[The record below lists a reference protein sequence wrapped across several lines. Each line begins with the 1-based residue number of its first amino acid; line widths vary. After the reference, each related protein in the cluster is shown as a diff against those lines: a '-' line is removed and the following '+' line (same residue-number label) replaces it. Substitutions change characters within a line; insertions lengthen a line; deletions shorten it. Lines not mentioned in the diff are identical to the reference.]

1 MRRSITCSLAL
12 CASALA
18 AGCSGMTSTGLTP
31 LSPPVAQYTSASIF
45 SPAGYSQSKIDDT
58 HYTVA
63 ASGTE
68 ATPISRVEKIARA
81 RAAEIGVEEK
91 MPYFKVTNVQQG
103 MTCGKRQ
110 EGYKSAATPASSHPS
125 VILDV
130 VYAKDAAD
138 PTFQNA
144 VEAVT
149 TLKTDLAAEE
159 VAPEARAVATQET
172 REGCSKG

>member
-1 MRRSITCSLAL
+1 MRRNIACSLAI
-12 CASALA
+12 CASALVG
-18 AGCSGMTSTGLTP
+18 GCSGMTSLTS
-31 LSPPVAQYTSASIF
+31 LSPPIAQYTSSSIF
-45 SPAGYSQSKIDDT
+45 SPAGYSQSKIDGT
-58 HYTVA
+58 HFKVA

-91 MPYFKVTNVQQG
+91 MPYFKVTNAQQG

-110 EGYKSAATPASSHPS
+110 ESYKSMSTPPSSHPS

-138 PTFQNA
+138 PTFRNA
-144 VEAVT
+144 AETLVA
-149 TLKTDLAAEE
+149 LKTDLAAED
-159 VAPEARAVATQET
+159 VAPEARAVAIQAT
-172 REGCSKG
+172 RESCPKG

>member
-1 MRRSITCSLAL
+1 MRGSITCFLAL

-18 AGCSGMTSTGLTP
+18 AGCSGVTSLTS

-58 HYTVA
+58 HFQVS
-63 ASGTE
+63 ASGTD
-68 ATPISRVEKIARA
+68 ATPMS

-91 MPYFKVTNVQQG
+91 MPYFKVTNAQQG

-110 EGYKSAATPASSHPS
+110 ESYKSTATPPSAHPS

-144 VEAVT
+144 AAT
-149 TLKTDLAAEE
+149 LAAL
-159 VAPEARAVATQET
+159 
-172 REGCSKG
+172 

>member
-1 MRRSITCSLAL
+1 MRRSVTFPLSL
-12 CASALA
+12 CVSALA
-18 AGCSGMTSTGLTP
+18 AGCSGMTSLTS
-31 LSPPVAQYTSASIF
+31 LSPPVAQYTSASVF

-58 HYTVA
+58 HFKVA

-81 RAAEIGVEEK
+81 RAAEIGVDEK

-110 EGYKSAATPASSHPS
+110 ESYKSTATPASSHPS

-144 VEAVT
+144 AETLAA
-149 TLKTDLAAEE
+149 LKTDLAAEE
-159 VAPEARAVATQET
+159 VAPEARAVAVQET
-172 REGCSKG
+172 RESCGKG

>member
-1 MRRSITCSLAL
+1 MRGRITCFLAL
-12 CASALA
+12 CASALV
-18 AGCSGMTSTGLTP
+18 AGCSGVTSLTS

-58 HYTVA
+58 HFQVS
-63 ASGTE
+63 ASGTD
-68 ATPISRVEKIARA
+68 ATPMSRVEKIARA

-91 MPYFKVTNVQQG
+91 MPYFKVTNAQQG

-110 EGYKSAATPASSHPS
+110 ESYKSTATPPSAHPS

-144 VEAVT
+144 AAT
-149 TLKTDLAAEE
+149 LAALKTDLAAED
-159 VAPEARAVATQET
+159 VAPEARAVAIQET
-172 REGCSKG
+172 RESCSRE

>member
-1 MRRSITCSLAL
+1 MRGRITCCLAL

-18 AGCSGMTSTGLTP
+18 AGCSGVTSLTS
-31 LSPPVAQYTSASIF
+31 LSPPIAEYTSASIF
-45 SPAGYSQSKIDDT
+45 SPSGYSQSKIDDT
-58 HYTVA
+58 HFQVG

-91 MPYFKVTNVQQG
+91 MPYFKVTSAQQG
-103 MTCGKRQ
+103 MTCAKRQ
-110 EGYKSAATPASSHPS
+110 ESYKSTSTPASAHPS

-144 VEAVT
+144 AETLAA
-149 TLKTDLAAEE
+149 LKTDLAAED
-159 VAPEARAVATQET
+159 VAPEARAVAIQET
-172 REGCSKG
+172 RGSCSKG